1 MRVQDLMTWDPESC
15 TPHHDLA
22 HAAMIMWRRDCGFV
36 PVVESGTNKL
46 AGVITD
52 RDICMAVATK
62 GRSPGSI
69 QVGEVM
75 NKKPVSCLPGDELK
89 TALRRMGDA
98 QVRRIPVTDTQ
109 GNLRGI
115 VTLND
120 LILHAEK
127 TDRHGEAPV
136 TYADVMGV
144 LQTVSKHR
152 LETAITAPR

>member
-22 HAAMIMWRRDCGFV
+22 HAAMIMWRRDCGIV
-36 PVVESGTNKL
+36 PVVESGSNTL
-46 AGVITD
+46 VGVITD
-52 RDICMAVATK
+52 RDICMATATK
-62 GRSPGSI
+62 GKSPAAI
-69 QVGEVM
+69 AVGEVM
-75 NKKPVSCLPGDELK
+75 SRKPTFCLPGDDLK
-89 TALRRMGDA
+89 TALRKLGEVR
-98 QVRRIPVTDTQ
+98 VRRIPVTDTQ

-144 LQTVSKHR
+144 MQTVSRHR
-152 LETAITAPR
+152 LETAIATPS

>member
-22 HAAMIMWRRDCGFV
+22 HAAMIMWRRDCGIV

-46 AGVITD
+46 VGVVTD
-52 RDICMAVATK
+52 RDICMAAATRGK
-62 GRSPGSI
+62 APYEVP
-69 QVGEVM
+69 VGEVM
-75 NKKPVSCLPGDELK
+75 NREPRTCIAGDELK
-89 TALRRMGDA
+89 TALKAMTEAR
-98 QVRRIPVTDTQ
+98 VRRLPVTDTQ

-115 VTLND
+115 LAMND

-136 TYADVMGV
+136 TYAEVMG
-144 LQTVSKHR
+144 LLKAVSKHR
-152 LETAITAPR
+152 KEADVLIAP